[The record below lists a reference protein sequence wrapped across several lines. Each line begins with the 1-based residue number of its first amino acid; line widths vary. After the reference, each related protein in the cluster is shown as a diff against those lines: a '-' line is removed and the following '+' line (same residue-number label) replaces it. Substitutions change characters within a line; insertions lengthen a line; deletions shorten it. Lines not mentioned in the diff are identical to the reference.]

1 MKHLK
6 RSIVLIL
13 ALITAVLLVG
23 CGEAKTAKQVS
34 NKINKETQKIVQV
47 LNNLDSATDVQLEI
61 KDISPIS
68 SGNTNTAT
76 TGNVSKKTYNSTNNY
91 TLTNTKK
98 VGTSSN
104 TYLPKKIGFYNSN
117 NNYVKDNFTVRKINN
132 DLFDSNNNNGNNV
145 KTNQDKVRNFE
156 YQPKYVNSTSENF
169 TTDNLQNY
177 FAKIEDLYNTCSD
190 CICANAEC
198 NNCRQQL
205 KIACNNCKS
214 LCDKLN
220 DGSIQLT
227 DSQIEECNTCL
238 GKLNDCLSKLNST
251 RGDLN
256 SLLST
261 LKPLLKNYYGNFDSL
276 CSCYGKIGM
285 CLDTRIQ
292 DMNDCISCINDLNN
306 IICPNGQCETTTTEQ
321 SLKNTTTQIN
331 KITNNSTNKT
341 YTAKNV
347 SNNSTNNSG
356 IKKFYGPLKQ
366 KILSAMQSRKNTEK
380 SNKISAMQT
389 TKVENTNLEKYENSN
404 AVPIKNEQNTKTVVK
419 RPDRVFPPSSVA
431 GKPIPP
437 MTNQNVTN
445 PSLNQGIANN
455 YSNYM
460 ANRANG
466 YNNANN
472 MNGVYGNGFYPNG
485 NYGYGYY
492 KNMPNIDT
500 YALMPRNI
508 DTYQNIYT
516 NIDTYGKDY
525 IYGQEPNSNEN
536 VIIDE
541 ENKNDDV
548 VLNQDNNTSEQKEN
562 VLNNTEPNT
571 NIQDKQVLNKTDEK
585 LNNQVNENSATVEIP
600 SKKEFTTLEAKKNE
614 KPVVLEDNTNLDE
627 QQTNAPVVNSPL
639 PNPFDPDKME
649 KEQNKTE
656 LVENKENGQMEEV
669 QKIENDNDKNIDN
682 NGKAS
687 TM

>member
-1 MKHLK
+1 MKNLK
-6 RSIVLIL
+6 RTFVLVL
-13 ALITAVLLVG
+13 VLVTAILLVG
-23 CGEAKTAKQVS
+23 CGQAKTTKQIS

-47 LNNLDSATDVQLEI
+47 LNNLDNATDVQLEI

-68 SGNTNTAT
+68 SGNSSNIA
-76 TGNVSKKTYNSTNNY
+76 TGNVSRKTSDVTKNY
-91 TLTNTKK
+91 EISNTKK
-98 VGTSSN
+98 VSVSN
-104 TYLPKKIGFYNSN
+104 FNLPKKIGYYDSN
-117 NNYVKDNFTVRKINN
+117 NKFVKDNYKVRNINN
-132 DLFDSNNNNGNNV
+132 DLFDSNVNNGNII
-145 KTNQDKVRNFE
+145 TNQEKIRNFE

-205 KIACNNCKS
+205 KIACNNCKT

-251 RGDLN
+251 KGDLN
-256 SLLST
+256 ALLPT
-261 LKPLLKNYYGNFDSL
+261 LKSLLKNYYGNFDSL

-306 IICPNGQCETTTTEQ
+306 IICPNGQCDTSLNEQIVNKNITQTTK
-321 SLKNTTTQIN
+321 S
-331 KITNNSTNKT
+331 TNNSLNKT

-347 SNNSTNNSG
+347 NNSTKKSSTQ
-356 IKKFYGPLKQ
+356 KFYGPIKQ
-366 KILSAMQSRKNTEK
+366 KILSAMQTIKKSEKPSNVGTMQTKNTE
-380 SNKISAMQT
+380 
-389 TKVENTNLEKYENSN
+389 NTNHEKTENFQNISTENS
-404 AVPIKNEQNTKTVVK
+404 QGTKTIVK
-419 RPDRVFPPSSVA
+419 RPDRVFPHSSVA
-431 GKPIPP
+431 GKQTSPI
-437 MTNQNVTN
+437 TNQTN
-445 PSLNQGIANN
+445 PSLNQGVENN
-455 YSNYM
+455 YANYM

-472 MNGVYGNGFYPNG
+472 MNGIYGNGYYPNG
-485 NYGYGYY
+485 YYGYY

-525 IYGQEPNSNEN
+525 IYGQNPNSNED
-536 VIIDE
+536 VIVDE
-541 ENKNDDV
+541 NDKKDEVILKEDKNNES
-548 VLNQDNNTSEQKEN
+548 VLNDSQS
-562 VLNNTEPNT
+562 NT
-571 NIQDKQVLNKTDEK
+571 NAQ
-585 LNNQVNENSATVEIP
+585 NNQVIENANEKVNTQLKNENTAIVETP
-600 SKKEFTTLEAKKNE
+600 SNLKPETLQAKENGNPVNVQEDVNLNE
-614 KPVVLEDNTNLDE
+614 QT
-627 QQTNAPVVNSPL
+627 TNAPVVNSPL
-639 PNPFDPDKME
+639 PNPFDPDKMD
-649 KEQNKTE
+649 KEQNKQE
-656 LVENKENGQMEEV
+656 LVQNKENGQMEEV
-669 QKIENDNDKNIDN
+669 QKIENENKNVDN
-682 NGKAS
+682 NEKAS